1 MARYTVPLPY
11 DVLCVVASFIS
22 SHQDLVAFCSANRAT
37 HSAGIP
43 FLYRDVFFETWPDV
57 RSDDVIPSG
66 GWYRV
71 SDPTEEL
78 MRLLN
83 RDLQNDPNLQA
94 RANHVRS
101 LRHLT
106 VTEDS
111 GRQNDR
117 TQDMPQN
124 ELVYLVETLPQL
136 QELLVSVNDLV
147 IPFLETAI
155 SNSTISTLRLTP
167 HRILTQSCQSLRIA
181 QDSQNFL
188 PLWGN
193 IHSPLLKS
201 LTITDL
207 PPSCR
212 TYLDRYTVP
221 GSVEI
226 WNIITHCPSLQHLD
240 IRVKISGRDRG
251 HNHINDIGRRSTL
264 SKNVASQ
271 PVVHLRTLR
280 LQNCSVSGFE
290 FNRLDPE
297 TMEELHIPYNG
308 RKRLFRDLV
317 SGPLVVSHSMAFPR
331 NLKSL
336 VVDTLPLTPDRR
348 EPWQEVF
355 DKNFAELQ
363 LEELIVLTRKV
374 DFWLQSTTSFA
385 GAGSWVSRNGDDL
398 SPNTRNV
405 AVEMIIGHKM
415 DDGGRN
421 TSGSAAVPSDV
432 STVTSP
438 TDPSTDAAIID
449 ADDQVA
455 SMANMDLA
463 DIEVPPT
470 PAMGRWLKRLLLKGS
485 WQMTRSLL
493 DNLLTTCWDLEE
505 LGVAL
510 LWKEWNHDISEI
522 PPCIKRLRHLRA
534 LIILN
539 EPHSKNMNPEW
550 GSPLP
555 TRNKVWQTPLALDD
569 DAFLQHGQ
577 PQERLR
583 YLGIGKKMWS
593 VVLEDHDERDER
605 LGRYNRYRGSQKHV
619 SKGNGKGDYRW
630 RRTLRE
636 VDRESVAGV
645 GILEWIRFC
654 DECWVNDFSDKTNG

>member
-1 MARYTVPLPY
+1 MARQTTPLPF

-22 SHQDLVAFCSANRAT
+22 SHQDLVAFCRASRECNT
-37 HSAGIP
+37 AGIP
-43 FLYRDVFFETWPDV
+43 YLYRDVFFESWPDV
-57 RSDDVIPSG
+57 RAEEDVPSG

-71 SDPTEEL
+71 ADPTEEL
-78 MRLLN
+78 MKLLY
-83 RDLQNDPNLQA
+83 RDLQNHPDRQT
-94 RANHVRS
+94 RANHIRS

-106 VTEDS
+106 VTEGS
-111 GRQNDR
+111 GRHNDR
-117 TQDMPQN
+117 TQDMPENQ
-124 ELVYLVETLPQL
+124 LVYLVETLPQL
-136 QELLVSVNDLV
+136 RELVVSVRDLV
-147 IPFLETAI
+147 TPSLDTAI
-155 SNSTISTLRLTP
+155 SNSAVTTLRITPDRVLT
-167 HRILTQSCQSLRIA
+167 LSCQSLRLA
-181 QDSQNFL
+181 QDSQTFL
-188 PLWGN
+188 TLWGN
-193 IHSPLLKS
+193 ISSRTLKS

-251 HNHINDIGRRSTL
+251 HNHINDISRRGALNSNGTPHPI
-264 SKNVASQ
+264 VQ

-290 FNRLDPE
+290 FNRLGPE

-317 SGPLVVSHSMAFPR
+317 SGPLVASQTMIFPR
-331 NLKSL
+331 NLRSL

-348 EPWQEVF
+348 EPWQEEF

-363 LEELIVLTRKV
+363 LDELIVLTRKV

-385 GAGSWVSRNGDDL
+385 GAGSWVSRNGEDL

-405 AVEMIIGHKM
+405 AVEMIIGNRM
-415 DDGGRN
+415 DRIRA
-421 TSGSAAVPSDV
+421 SRAAAAAASAAADS
-432 STVTSP
+432 SG
-438 TDPSTDAAIID
+438 DAAIID
-449 ADDQVA
+449 PVDEQAELLANLDLDALELDQA
-455 SMANMDLA
+455 
-463 DIEVPPT
+463 PP
-470 PAMGRWLKRLLLKGS
+470 MGRWLKRLLLKGS
-485 WQMTRSLL
+485 WMMTRTLL
-493 DNLLTTCWDLEE
+493 NNLLSTCWNLEE

-510 LWKEWNHDISEI
+510 LWKEWNHDISEV

-534 LIILN
+534 LIVLN
-539 EPHSKNMNPEW
+539 EPNSENKNPEW

-555 TRNKVWQTPLALDD
+555 TKNKLWGTPLKLDD

-583 YLGIGKKMWS
+583 YFGIGKKMWR
-593 VVLEDHDERDER
+593 VELEDHDERDEQLSR
-605 LGRYNRYRGSQKHV
+605 QNRYRGSQKRV
-619 SKGNGKGDYRW
+619 SSGNGKGDHKW

-654 DECWVNDFSDKTNG
+654 DECWVNDVSDKTNG

>member
-1 MARYTVPLPY
+1 MARHTVPLPY
-11 DVLCVVASFIS
+11 DVLCVVASFIIT
-22 SHQDLVAFCSANRAT
+22 HRDLVAFCRASRAT
-37 HSAGIP
+37 NSAGTP
-43 FLYRDVFFETWPDV
+43 YLYRNIYFRSWPDT
-57 RSDDVIPSG
+57 RAEEDIPSG
-66 GWYRV
+66 GWFRV
-71 SDPTEEL
+71 GDSTEEL
-78 MRLLN
+78 IKLLY
-83 RDLQNDPNLQA
+83 RDLQNHPNLQK
-94 RANHVRS
+94 RANHVRTLS
-101 LRHLT
+101 HIAFT
-106 VTEDS
+106 SEG
-111 GRQNDR
+111 GRKNDR

-124 ELVYLVETLPQL
+124 QLVYLVEALPQL
-136 QELLVSVNDLV
+136 RLLSVSVRDLV
-147 IPFLETAI
+147 IPSLDAAI
-155 SNSTISTLRLTP
+155 SNSGIETLHLMPDRVLT
-167 HRILTQSCQSLRIA
+167 LSCQSLRLA
-181 QDSQNFL
+181 QDSQTFL

-193 IHSPLLKS
+193 ISSRTLQS

-251 HNHINDIGRRSTL
+251 HNHINDISRRGALNSNGSAQPITH
-264 SKNVASQ
+264 
-271 PVVHLRTLR
+271 PVVHLRRLR

-317 SGPLVVSHSMAFPR
+317 SGPLVVSQPMIFPR

-348 EPWQEVF
+348 EPWQEAF
-355 DKNFAELQ
+355 DRNFADLQ
-363 LEELIVLTRKV
+363 LSELIVLTRKV

-385 GAGSWVSRNGDDL
+385 GAGSWVSRHGEDL

-405 AVEMIIGHKM
+405 AVEMIIGNRT
-415 DDGGRN
+415 DDHVRA
-421 TSGSAAVPSDV
+421 SRDAAAA
-432 STVTSP
+432 SP
-438 TDPSTDAAIID
+438 TTADTASEAPATDAD
-449 ADDQVA
+449 ADEQVDLIA
-455 SMANMDLA
+455 MDLDSL
-463 DIEVPPT
+463 DIQQAPP
-470 PAMGRWLKRLLLKGS
+470 MGRWLKRLLLKGS
-485 WQMTRSLL
+485 WMMTRTLL
-493 DNLLTTCWDLEE
+493 NNLLSTCWNLEE

-510 LWKEWNHDISEI
+510 LWKEWSHDVSEV

-539 EPHSKNMNPEW
+539 EPNSDNKNSEW
-550 GSPLP
+550 GSPLT
-555 TRNKVWQTPLALDD
+555 TRNKVWGTPLPLDD

-583 YLGIGKKMWS
+583 YFGIGKKMWS
-593 VVLEDHDERDER
+593 VVLEDHDERDEQLSR
-605 LGRYNRYRGSQKHV
+605 QNRYKGSQKRV
-619 SKGNGKGDYRW
+619 SSGSTSKADHKW

-636 VDRESVAGV
+636 VDRESVEGV
-645 GILEWIRFC
+645 EILEWIRFC
-654 DECWVNDFSDKTNG
+654 DECWINDVSDKTNG